1 MTKGTL
7 IAKGYIAKEYLE
19 LVHIDICRPFNVQ
32 AREGYEYFIMLTDDY
47 FEFGYIYLK
56 YRKFDALDKFIEF
69 KVD

>member
-19 LVHIDICRPFNVQ
+19 LVHIDMPFNVQ

-69 KVD
+69 KED